1 MSLTREDLDRLCAP
15 SYVDGLGAA
24 SMTDLRQ
31 RREACQRAEIVLSY
45 LRRVLQGEI
54 DLVLAEMEVRAEG
67 GRSDVGR
74 LVEELPA
81 ILSSF
86 GGLRSDQAHLTIPS
100 MEAVAEILDLEEDI
114 ALEDL
119 LAHVLTEEELAPARG
134 GGLLPGANLCTFG
147 DEELQATLVHLR
159 DKESALSRRRRLLH
173 EHIDEIQAAIV
184 DRYKSGSADPDS
196 LLR

>member
-24 SMTDLRQ
+24 TMTDLRQ
-31 RREACQRAEIVLSY
+31 RRDACQRAEIVLSY

-81 ILSSF
+81 ILSSSGF
-86 GGLRSDQAHLTIPS
+86 LNEQAHLAVPS

-119 LAHVLTEEELAPARG
+119 LAHVLTEEELAPVRG
-134 GGLLPGANLCTFG
+134 GALLPGANLCTFG
-147 DEELQATLVHLR
+147 TEELQATLVHLR

-173 EHIDEIQAAIV
+173 EHIDEIQSAIV